1 MSRTIAYWALTGLLA
16 VAYLAGGYFDVAQPA
31 SFVAETA
38 KLGYPLYFFTILGIW
53 KLGAGV
59 VLLLPGVPRLKE
71 WAYAGILFNLT
82 GASATHVF
90 VKDPLG
96 EVVTPL
102 ILLAMAIGS
111 WALRPASR
119 KLAGPWL

>member
-16 VAYLAGGYFDVAQPA
+16 ASYLAGGYFDVAQPA
-31 SFVAETA
+31 SFVAETV
-38 KLGYPLYFFTILGIW
+38 KLGYPLYFFAILGVW
-53 KLGAGV
+53 KIGAAV
-59 VLLLPGVPRLKE
+59 SLVLPGLPRLKE
-71 WAYAGILFNLT
+71 WTYAGILFNLT

-90 VKDPLG
+90 VKDPVG
-96 EVVTPL
+96 EVITPL
-102 ILLAMAIGS
+102 IVLAIAIGS